1 MCNLLKPAFIV
12 AWKSRIS
19 YEQMQSSY
27 RILCEENLSKEV
39 NEDPSPCGLMK
50 LSDVS
55 LIEVKL
61 SSHY

>member
-39 NEDPSPCGLMK
+39 NEDAPTRRPALCTQ
-50 LSDVS
+50 
-55 LIEVKL
+55 
-61 SSHY
+61 